1 MLNKIEY
8 EKATDTYTILIL
20 DLSKA
25 PDNYKNVKQLTD
37 EEIEKNNLK
46 EKLGL
51 LKISFKW
58 TNNQVILK
66 STESHPIPY

>member
-8 EKATDTYTILIL
+8 EKATDTYTIFIV

-25 PDNYKNVKQLTD
+25 PESYKNTKQLTD

-46 EKLGL
+46 DKIGL

-58 TNNQVILK
+58 MNNQVVLK